1 MERFL
6 TGCRAALQDHSQSGQ
21 AVHAVMGNEACDLDS
36 TVSALVL
43 AYFLAKTSPDSRA
56 AFVPVL
62 NIPRADFPLRTE
74 TTFLLLQQR
83 IPEKVLVFRD
93 EIDLA
98 GLHKAGL
105 LTLTLVDHHILPSKD
120 SALEAVVVEVVDHR
134 PLEWERPP
142 PCKVT
147 VELVGSC
154 TTLVTERLLQARVPT
169 LDGQIAALLYGTILL
184 DCVNL
189 AVEAGKVT
197 PRDACCIS
205 RLESMFSELQ
215 PRNRVFDA
223 LQRAKFDVSGLTTE
237 QMLRKDLKSLVS
249 KAATVALSA
258 LYMSLQDFLHR
269 PGLEQDLA
277 TFCHQKGFGLLI
289 AMAISFGD
297 HKKPFRELAV
307 YSPQAAFQEAVCQA
321 LEGSTNPSLGLSRLE
336 TPCPAIRAYQ
346 QGNIGASR
354 KKLLP
359 IVQEFLHQWGR
370 STQTSP
376 GMQPEISR
384 CVPPARMDPQGAGRR
399 DPSGAKDAPK
409 APRLSE
415 EAAEEDTLMPP
426 TPMNSLVDE
435 CPLHQGLPGVSPE
448 AIFERVNRIATDRLL
463 DGRSPEKKK

>member
-1 MERFL
+1 GHGGVG
-6 TGCRAALQDHSQSGQ
+6 GCRATPEAIH
-21 AVHAVMGNEACDLDS
+21 VVMGNEACDLDS
-36 TVSALVL
+36 TVSTLVL
-43 AYFLAKTSPDSRA
+43 AYFLAK
-56 AFVPVL
+56 
-62 NIPRADFPLRTE
+62 
-74 TTFLLLQQR
+74 R
-83 IPEKVLVFRD
+83 IPEKDLVFRD

-105 LTLTLVDHHILPSKD
+105 LTLTLVDHHVLPSKD
-120 SALEAVVVEVVDHR
+120 SALEAAVVEVVDHR
-134 PLEWERPP
+134 PLEWERRP

-169 LDGQIAALLYGTILL
+169 LDSQIAALLYGTILL
-184 DCVNL
+184 DCVNM
-189 AVEAGKVT
+189 AVEAGKAT

-249 KAATVALSA
+249 KTATVAISA
-258 LYMSLQDFLHR
+258 VYMSLQDFLHR

-297 HKKPFRELAV
+297 HKKPFRQLAV
-307 YSPQAAFQEAVCQA
+307 YSPQAAFQEAGAYVSPTSQDLLNPFLGFWLFFQVCQA

-336 TPCPAIRAYQ
+336 TPCPAVRAYQ

-359 IVQEFLHQWGR
+359 IVREFLHQWGR
-370 STQTSP
+370 STQTTGP
-376 GMQPEISR
+376 GMQPEISS